1 MTVIVTGASRGIGK
15 AIADRLYSLGHEIIG
30 ISLNDVEKNIQGSS
44 KYLIEVADVSD
55 KNSLNAVYEKIK
67 NKKISGLVNCAG
79 IFESLPISLFPYD
92 NYKKVI
98 DVNLIGIMN
107 TCSLF
112 IKLMDK
118 NLHTP
123 IINIGSAVAHVRN
136 NATAYT
142 ASKFAVEGFTSSLAK
157 ELSDTKIR
165 PNVICPGMIE
175 TSMTSVTFKDTN
187 KIQSYIN
194 SQPIGIP
201 LSVDHVADVVELLF
215 DPKSNCIGGQAI
227 QIG

>member
-1 MTVIVTGASRGIGK
+1 
-15 AIADRLYSLGHEIIG
+15 
-30 ISLNDVEKNIQGSS
+30 
-44 KYLIEVADVSD
+44 
-55 KNSLNAVYEKIK
+55 
-67 NKKISGLVNCAG
+67 
-79 IFESLPISLFPYD
+79 
-92 NYKKVI
+92 
-98 DVNLIGIMN
+98 MN

-123 IINIGSAVAHVRN
+123 IINIGSSVAHVRN

-175 TSMTSVTFKDTN
+175 TRMTSATFKDTN